1 MSNDVEE
8 LQIDVRTAICR
19 LGEASLRE
27 LCAGLQVEVKETN
40 MGRLTLIQ
48 LLTKYLDFEE
58 IGIEALKNLRA
69 VIKEKEEKEP
79 VVAKTEEESDVVKL
93 EHEERK
99 PAVEPSAKI
108 PTPEES
114 PAIAPFRKEFKISG
128 QIGDSRQKDRLSFTS
143 LTHQID
149 VGLKRGYKEEEIIEA
164 VIRVINPGLRLRSYL
179 EGKLDLEL
187 ARLRKIL
194 RSHYQEE
201 GATEVYQLLSS
212 AVQEAGETPQDF
224 LVRLLDLKQKVP
236 FASQEAGSDLK
247 YAQSWYNA
255 CFCIHY

>member
-1 MSNDVEE
+1 MTEKAVEMSNDVEE

-27 LCAGLQVEVKETN
+27 LCAGLQVEVKETDK
-40 MGRLTLIQ
+40 GRLTLIQ
-48 LLTKYLDFEE
+48 LLTKYLDAEE

-69 VIKEKEEKEP
+69 AIKEKEEKKP
-79 VVAKTEEESDVVKL
+79 VVAKTEEESGVVKL
-93 EHEERK
+93 EHEEKK

-108 PTPEES
+108 PTPKES

-149 VGLKRGYKEEEIIEA
+149 AGLKRGYKEDEIVEA
-164 VIRVINPGLRLRSYL
+164 VIRAINPGLRLRSYL

-194 RSHYQEE
+194 RSHYQEK

-224 LVRLLDLKQKVP
+224 LVRLLDLKQKVL
-236 FASQEAGSDLK
+236 FAS
-247 YAQSWYNA
+247 
-255 CFCIHY
+255 